1 MEFAVVG
8 IVAGNAKATGKDQLV
23 SSVDFANDWGAVAA
37 RVVWAIDF
45 PDGLAG
51 LLVQG
56 DKVTRTVVVAIDY
69 HRVFPNDG

>member
-8 IVAGNAKATGKDQLV
+8 IVAGNAKATGKDKLV
-23 SSVDFANDWGAVAA
+23 SSVDFPNDWGAVAA
-37 RVVWAIDF
+37 RVVRAIDF

-56 DKVTRTVVVAIDY
+56 DEVTRTVVVAIDY
-69 HRVFPNDG
+69 HRVFPKDG